1 MMLPCP
7 PDAGWELIRRQEL
20 PRRAEDGR
28 PLGGF
33 SAVAYERSTDRL
45 WLLSDAPQGH
55 LVPLAGVTPWLR
67 GTAPLAPGP
76 RLLLRDGAGQLLPA
90 RFDGEG
96 LVLNGDQAWIVSEG
110 RRNRRLGSQRPPQ
123 LLRFSLRNGRQQA
136 EQPLPPAWRFGPG
149 RGLESNKGPESL
161 SAGPAGSL
169 LLAAEAPLRQ
179 DASGAN
185 GDEVRLALRAADGTI
200 REIGRLTIG
209 PSGSAL
215 ARSQGLTELL
225 SLDSSRGV
233 LALLRSYTP
242 PGEWTAQLQW
252 LPWPEGS
259 AQPPL
264 RPLVGWDLLRVGLP
278 ADNWEGMTWGPGL
291 ADGRSTLVLVSD
303 DNFNPLQ
310 RSWVA
315 VLAPRR
321 QARCPDQTT
330 PAPNPS

>member
-1 MMLPCP
+1 MARTPQTEAPRWILPP
-7 PDAGWELIRRQEL
+7 EPALGDAG
-20 PRRAEDGR
+20 D
-28 PLGGF
+28 
-33 SAVAYERSTDRL
+33 
-45 WLLSDAPQGH
+45 
-55 LVPLAGVTPWLR
+55 
-67 GTAPLAPGP
+67 
-76 RLLLRDGAGQLLPA
+76 
-90 RFDGEG
+90 
-96 LVLNGDQAWIVSEG
+96 
-110 RRNRRLGSQRPPQ
+110 
-123 LLRFSLRNGRQQA
+123 
-136 EQPLPPAWRFGPG
+136 
-149 RGLESNKGPESL
+149 
-161 SAGPAGSL
+161 
-169 LLAAEAPLRQ
+169 LAALVHREQR
-179 DASGAN
+179 DVDG
-185 GDEVRLALRAADGTI
+185 LAQRAADGTI
-200 REIGRLTIG
+200 REVGRLAIG
-209 PSGSAL
+209 PAGSAL

-225 SLDSSRGV
+225 SLAPSRGL

-264 RPLVGWDLLRVGLP
+264 RPLAGWNLLQFGLP

-321 QARCPDQTT
+321 QARCRDQTT